1 MLQRRR
7 APAPRVP
14 VPAGPHVRALGGPD
28 AADHELLERINRDIP
43 PSCDTVVIGS
53 GDGIFAGVVRELR
66 ARAARRGDRAR
77 GLDLGRAVPRG
88 ARMPP
93 DRRWDRGERVNVFR
107 RRRRAIARL
116 KARIAEWKIR
126 NGRIDDMTREELDA
140 EF

>member
-53 GDGIFAGVVRELR
+53 GDGIFAGVAREF
-66 ARAARRGDRAR
+66 RAR
-77 GLDLGRAVPRG
+77 GL
-88 ARMPP
+88 
-93 DRRWDRGERVNVFR
+93 RVEV
-107 RRRRAIARL
+107 IAR
-116 KARIAEWKIR
+116 AGSIAAGLYRAAHECHL
-126 NGRIDDMTREELDA
+126 IDDGIA
-140 EF
+140 VSA